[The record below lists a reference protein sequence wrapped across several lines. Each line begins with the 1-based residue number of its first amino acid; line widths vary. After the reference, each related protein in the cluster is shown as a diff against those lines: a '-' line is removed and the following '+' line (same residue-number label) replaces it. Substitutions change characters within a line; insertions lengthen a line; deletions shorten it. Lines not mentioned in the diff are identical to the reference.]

1 MNVKKLFF
9 IIVCAEMVIA
19 NSGCAT
25 KTTVRGVEMIGLDSM
40 QTIEPGQLIK
50 IRMSKKLMF

>member
-9 IIVCAEMVIA
+9 IIVCGEMVDA

-25 KTTVRGVEMIGLDSM
+25 KTTVRAVEMIGLDSI
-40 QTIEPGQLIK
+40 QTIEPGQLFK
-50 IRMSKKLMF
+50 IRTSKKLMF